1 MASQVALVLKNPFA
15 EAGDAGDM
23 ALISGLGRASGVR
36 NDNWFQYSC
45 LENSMDKEPGRLQ
58 NVGSQSIGH
67 DWAHTHTHS

>member
-36 NDNWFQYSC
+36 NDN
-45 LENSMDKEPGRLQ
+45 
-58 NVGSQSIGH
+58 
-67 DWAHTHTHS
+67 